1 MNNIDS
7 QINDRMNTYAGNPQG
22 LMQRYAQTQELVD
35 LLALQKMKNDR
46 AAATNAI
53 QGAMQP
59 PPGTVKGQLE
69 QEAMQGARNDVLR
82 SMAPGIQQQG
92 QRMAQMQNRAAVG
105 MPTTGLPAQP
115 APNMRGMAM
124 GGIVGYQQG
133 GGVKRFQQGLAVI
146 GDDESRFGV
155 TTDSGLPRE
164 EAIAMDMQG
173 PEAQQPKF
181 GDELGAQIESGASW
195 LVDYVTENPV
205 EAASYGL
212 MFVPGLNIV
221 RGGIAA
227 MRAAPAIVNAATKVG
242 RAAQKLYTK
251 PRMSGYGSMVQGPK
265 GKFMSAKDAQAAG
278 LRLNRQFSP
287 MRAAGVAGLGLNLGS
302 QLMGGEE
309 GATELPQNEGITAGM
324 YDVRSGMP
332 TDRQKL
338 GSMVDRPSAVL
349 RDNMAE
355 RAEEKPKSEIDFR
368 ALREFLTAGG
378 GQTSIA
384 GALGAGARGLGA
396 YQTAEQGRQDK
407 INQAAAE
414 LQLKRDLAVNEARM
428 LTQKLMADYEGKI
441 TTAEIKVA
449 QEALERLDDPL
460 NQEYQSQ
467 VKAIREQFARQ
478 PIEMENALNR
488 LREAHVQRAVSN
500 VRRGVGLGSVPTTS
514 AAITDMGLE

>member
-1 MNNIDS
+1 
-7 QINDRMNTYAGNPQG
+7 
-22 LMQRYAQTQELVD
+22 
-35 LLALQKMKNDR
+35 
-46 AAATNAI
+46 
-53 QGAMQP
+53 
-59 PPGTVKGQLE
+59 
-69 QEAMQGARNDVLR
+69 
-82 SMAPGIQQQG
+82 
-92 QRMAQMQNRAAVG
+92 
-105 MPTTGLPAQP
+105 
-115 APNMRGMAM
+115 
-124 GGIVGYQQG
+124 
-133 GGVKRFQQGLAVI
+133 
-146 GDDESRFGV
+146 
-155 TTDSGLPRE
+155 
-164 EAIAMDMQG
+164 
-173 PEAQQPKF
+173 
-181 GDELGAQIESGASW
+181 
-195 LVDYVTENPV
+195 
-205 EAASYGL
+205 